1 MHEGGYAEDGPAPSC
16 PAPTRR
22 ADAVSPPPR
31 LAALAVVIHDDR
43 VLLVRRRNEPDA
55 GLWGFPGG
63 HVEPGESCGECAARE
78 AAEETG
84 VIVHPRGLL
93 TTVEVVRRGGSH
105 GPGFHFVLAAVACN
119 HVSGEPEAAD
129 DVSNARWVPIADVL
143 AGQLPLSRHVEAVV
157 SLAVAGAPAELL
169 VDRD

>member
-1 MHEGGYAEDGPAPSC
+1 M
-16 PAPTRR
+16 
-22 ADAVSPPPR
+22 
-31 LAALAVVIHDDR
+31 VVRGDR

-63 HVEPGESCGECAARE
+63 HVEPGETCGECAARE

-84 VIVHPRGLL
+84 VVVLPRGLL
-93 TTVEVVRRGGSH
+93 TNVEVVRRRGPR
-105 GPGFHFVLAAVACN
+105 GPGFHFVLVAVACD

-129 DVSNARWVPIADVL
+129 DVSEARWVAVADVPAGRL
-143 AGQLPLSRHVEAVV
+143 ALSQHVETLV

>member
-1 MHEGGYAEDGPAPSC
+1 M
-16 PAPTRR
+16 PT
-22 ADAVSPPPR
+22 DAVTPTPR
-31 LAALAVVIHDDR
+31 LAALAVVVRDGR

-63 HVEPGESCGECAARE
+63 HVEPGETCGECAARE

-84 VIVHPRGLL
+84 VVVLPRGLL
-93 TTVEVVRRGGSH
+93 TNVEVVRRRGPR
-105 GPGFHFVLAAVACN
+105 GPGFHFVLVAVACD

-129 DVSNARWVPIADVL
+129 DVSEARWVAVADVPAGRL
-143 AGQLPLSRHVEAVV
+143 ALSRHVETLV

-169 VDRD
+169 VDRG

>member
-1 MHEGGYAEDGPAPSC
+1 M
-16 PAPTRR
+16 TRLEPR
-22 ADAVSPPPR
+22 PADAKIPPPR
-31 LAALAVVIHDDR
+31 LAALAVVVRGGR

-63 HVEPGESCGECAARE
+63 HVEPGETCGECAARE

-84 VIVHPRGLL
+84 VVVVPRGLL
-93 TTVEVVRRGGSH
+93 ANVEVVRRGGPR
-105 GPGFHFVLAAVACN
+105 GPAFHFVLVAVACD
-119 HVSGEPEAAD
+119 HASGEPEAAG
-129 DVSNARWVPIADVL
+129 DVSEARWVSVADVAEGRL
-143 AGQLPLSRHVEAVV
+143 ALSRHVEAVV